1 MGNEAV
7 NTVSEEVEE
16 NIDEIL
22 GLDQPEEKP
31 EAEDVSKTTDDT
43 DSDTHPVKAIEQTVP
58 LTKHLKAKHKL
69 KSKAEEAEERA
80 ARAEAEAER
89 LRGLVAQQTLPDDDL
104 PPVIPTEASCGYDP
118 DEFQKQVSA
127 YNRNLAE
134 WNASQTRKVIQQA
147 KLEEQRG
154 VSQQQI
160 DERLNQSIEAH
171 YERAEKLGIKSF
183 DKLEEKVVNAIGVD
197 AVKHIT
203 MLTDNSEKV
212 IAYLGAKPEELAKL
226 QHVMRTDPGKAIF
239 LVGQYSQKVN
249 SHNRKQSNAP
259 EPETEITG
267 GAGKGTDWQTRLDR
281 ARDRSMKTGNS
292 DEVMRIRKEMK
303 ALGLTPK

>member
-1 MGNEAV
+1 MGIEAE
-7 NTVSEEVEE
+7 NDVSDVE
-16 NIDEIL
+16 NIEEIL
-22 GLDQPEEKP
+22 GLDQPETTEELTEKP
-31 EAEDVSKTTDDT
+31 EETTEDT
-43 DSDTHPVKAIEQTVP
+43 DSETQPVKAIEQTVP
-58 LTKHLKAKHKL
+58 LTRHLKAKHKL

-89 LRGLVAQQTLPDDDL
+89 LRSLVAQQTMPDDDL

-118 DEFQKQVSA
+118 DEFQKQVA
-127 YNRNLAE
+127 EYNRKLAE
-134 WNASQTRKVIQQA
+134 WNANQTRKVIQQA

-160 DERLNQSIEAH
+160 EEQLNQSIEAH
-171 YERAEKLGIKSF
+171 YERAEKLGIKSY
-183 DKLEEKVVNAIGVD
+183 DKLEEKVVSAIGID

-203 MLTDNSEKV
+203 MLTDNSEKI

-249 SHNRKQSNAP
+249 SQPRKQSTVT
-259 EPETEITG
+259 EPETEIMG
-267 GAGKGTDWQTRLDR
+267 GASKGTDWQARLDR
-281 ARDRSMKTGNS
+281 ARERSLKTGNS
-292 DEVMRIRKEMK
+292 DEVMRIRKQMRE
-303 ALGLTPK
+303 LGLTPK